1 MRCFLRPVAIS
12 FLLFTFA
19 LPDTHAKILIAYIS
33 DSPSSSV
40 PNWIAKETGIFKK
53 YGLDVDMVFIDGS
66 TRGIQSLL
74 AGDLAFTE
82 AVGTSAINGKV
93 AGGNIAIINGVVNTL
108 PYYVIGNPSIK
119 SKEDLKGRT
128 AAVHIPGTSAD
139 FALRLAL
146 KGAGIAYNQIKA
158 ITVGGGP
165 ARIAA
170 LINGHAEFTIVS
182 DAEKIQGERVGQK
195 VIIDMAELKIPFQFT
210 CTVATSKMIREQPDS
225 VLRMA
230 QAIVAGIHFF
240 KTNKEETIKIMTK
253 YTRGQNRSVLEGAYA
268 AYSRLF
274 VEDTYPTMEGLR
286 NTLDIQASWDPKVAK
301 AKAEDFVELRF
312 VDQLRSSGFVEKMY
326 GRK

>member
-1 MRCFLRPVAIS
+1 MRSFLRPVAIS

-19 LPDTHAKILIAYIS
+19 LPHAHGKILIAYIS

-146 KGAGIAYNQIKA
+146 KGVGIAYNQIKA

-240 KTNKEETIKIMTK
+240 KTNKEETIKIMAK

-274 VEDTYPTMEGLR
+274 VEDTYPTVEGLR